1 MSGDPSTGIF
11 LRANSYTCTLKH
23 VDAELSGKFWGKSCN
38 DTWSTIHKLDIY
50 CTQEVD
56 IYFGLFIR
64 YLLNFSALEYFFQVI
79 QTLRVDPS
87 SFNKVKSQSISP
99 QSTTESKYEKGSP
112 IYDHIYTLTGSH
124 FLKSRF
130 CRPKFFRRD
139 VLAYN
144 DELI

>member
-23 VDAELSGKFWGKSCN
+23 VDAELSGKFWGTSCN

-64 YLLNFSALEYFFQVI
+64 YLLNFSALEYFFLGNSDI
-79 QTLRVDPS
+79 KGR
-87 SFNKVKSQSISP
+87 SI
-99 QSTTESKYEKGSP
+99 
-112 IYDHIYTLTGSH
+112 
-124 FLKSRF
+124 
-130 CRPKFFRRD
+130 
-139 VLAYN
+139 
-144 DELI
+144 